1 MNVFSLFVA
10 AVLAISTLQC
20 HGQVIHERE
29 TFSGLTSPQVV
40 SDTLPGPQYMRER
53 VADGKLRL
61 TLRDAIV
68 LTLMNNME
76 VRAKELNVE
85 NAKLSPVLTEGFK
98 KLNALLVENFD
109 ALKPMLRLVPLSKV

>member
-10 AVLAISTLQC
+10 AALAISTLQC

-76 VRAKELNVE
+76 VRVQELNVE
-85 NAKLSPVLTEGFK
+85 TQSTTSSRHTRRSIHELWRASMPNASEQRR
-98 KLNALLVENFD
+98 
-109 ALKPMLRLVPLSKV
+109 PMN